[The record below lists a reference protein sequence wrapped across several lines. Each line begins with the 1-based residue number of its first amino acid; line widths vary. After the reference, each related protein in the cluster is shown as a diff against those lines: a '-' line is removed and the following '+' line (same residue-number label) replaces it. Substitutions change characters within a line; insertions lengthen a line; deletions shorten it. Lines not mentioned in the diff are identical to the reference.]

1 MEVPVAVAGAIT
13 IALIV
18 GLGIFVYPRLLAQRS
33 GKWVVALATV
43 LLAVLF
49 RAFDAGSGLTGV
61 SAVAVAAALALAPLG
76 AGLIVWR
83 LQRGS

>member
-1 MEVPVAVAGAIT
+1 MEVPVAAAGAIT
-13 IALIV
+13 VALIV
-18 GLGIFVYPRLLAQRS
+18 GLGIFVYPRLLAQRA

-49 RAFDAGSGLTGV
+49 HVFDAGSGLTGA
-61 SAVAVAAALALAPLG
+61 SAVAVAAVLALAPLA

>member
-1 MEVPVAVAGAIT
+1 MDVPAAGAIT

-18 GLGIFVYPRLLAQRS
+18 GLGVFVYPWLLAQRG

-49 RAFDAGSGLTGV
+49 HVFDAGSGLTG
-61 SAVAVAAALALAPLG
+61 ATALAVAAALALAPLA

-83 LQRGS
+83 LQRGG